1 MKKFTFLIPVYNDWN
16 NLSRLLKEIDQEI
29 DQLNY
34 GFDVIILND
43 FSSIKHDI
51 SIKNL
56 KKIKKIKIINF
67 EKNIGNQKAIAIGLR
82 YISKMDDNNEKMIIV
97 LDSDGQ
103 DDPGIL
109 NKIIE
114 KNNNSPDQIITI
126 NRTTRPEALWFKIL
140 YEVHYY
146 TLIFFSGR
154 KIRYGNY
161 SLINANKLNTLVN
174 SGDLWLAYPA
184 AISKCFKDIKKIFHK
199 RKQRYSGTSK
209 VNLYKL
215 TIHAL
220 KVFSV
225 FKYKVFISSLI
236 YSMIFLFLG
245 KNFHFFIY
253 IILLANILIFG
264 VSLNSKKKFEVN
276 FESIIKNVETIN

>member
-1 MKKFTFLIPVYNDWN
+1 MKKFTFLIPVYNDWD
-16 NLSRLLKEIDQEI
+16 NLSRLLKEIDSEI
-29 DQLNY
+29 EQLNY
-34 GFDVIILND
+34 DFDVIILND
-43 FSSIKHDI
+43 FSSVKHNI

-56 KKIKKIKIINF
+56 KKLKKIKIINF

-82 YISKMDDNNEKMIIV
+82 YISKMDDNNEKMIIL

-114 KNNNSPDQIITI
+114 KNKEFPDKTITI
-126 NRTTRPEALWFKIL
+126 NRTTRPEALWFRIL

-146 TLIFFSGR
+146 TLMLFSGR

-161 SLINANKLNTLVN
+161 SLISANKLNTLTT

-184 AISKCFKDIKKIFHK
+184 AIAKCFNDIEKIFHR
-199 RKQRYSGTSK
+199 RKERYSGFSK

-225 FKYKVFISSLI
+225 FKYKVFFYSLI
-236 YSMIFLFLG
+236 YSIIFLFLG
-245 KNFHFFIY
+245 KNFYFLIY
-253 IILLANILIFG
+253 IIILANILIFG
-264 VSLNSKKKFEVN
+264 VSLNSKKKFDNN
-276 FESIIKNVETIN
+276 FISIIKKVEIIN